1 MILALAILRAI
12 WRFFC
17 ACFWWV
23 LSNKRWALIIVL
35 VIYGAFQ
42 TWQSNSLANKLNSAD
57 AKCAV
62 KVNKAKDELKQYKA
76 DQKEAIETANDKANQ
91 ASADYEQLKATQQ
104 VKIQTVRDT
113 VQKIVERPVYRNV
126 CFDNDGLQQLGK
138 AINLG
143 KTKLSSELDGTVP
156 KPDNSE

>member
-1 MILALAILRAI
+1 MTYLYLAQKFWRECIIAVLAFL
-12 WRFFC
+12 
-17 ACFWWV
+17 
-23 LSNKRWALIIVL
+23 LLICL
-35 VIYGAFQ
+35 F
-42 TWQSNSLANKLNSAD
+42 LLNSKTGKLEQAE
-57 AKCAV
+57 AKCTAQIQ
-62 KVNKAKDELKQYKA
+62 KIELAQQTA
-76 DQKEAIETANDKANQ
+76 LNQANDKANQ

-126 CFDNDGLQQLGK
+126 CLDSDGLQQLGK

-143 KTKLSSELDGTVP
+143 QTKLSSKLDDTVP

>member
-1 MILALAILRAI
+1 MISTIAILRAI

-35 VIYGAFQ
+35 VLYGVFQ
-42 TWQSNSLANKLNSAD
+42 TWQVNRLASDLNSAD
-57 AKCAV
+57 AKCATQIQ
-62 KVNKAKDELKQYKA
+62 KIELTQQTALKQ
-76 DQKEAIETANDKANQ
+76 ANDKINQ
-91 ASADYEQLKATQQ
+91 VSADYEQLKATQQ
-104 VKIQTVRDT
+104 VKTETIRSE
-113 VQKIVERPVYRNV
+113 VQKIVERPVYRDRN

-143 KTKLSSELDGTVP
+143 QTKLSSKLDDTVP